1 MRFRLFLCVCAE
13 ILLMFL
19 PGCQNRT
26 QEAPSVP
33 IPLKPSFSSNAK
45 IRCGNLEIKSIFSK
59 EENGRFLLEFQS
71 PEVLQGMSMQYT
83 SDQITI
89 EYRGLTGN
97 YPPDGVSQKAIG
109 KILIDAISSFCQ
121 GGTLEM
127 RSNGTQL
134 EARGKL
140 QESGN
145 DFLLIL
151 EESSGK
157 LLSLQ
162 VPDADLM
169 VSFSEILSS

>member
-1 MRFRLFLCVCAE
+1 
-13 ILLMFL
+13 
-19 PGCQNRT
+19 
-26 QEAPSVP
+26 
-33 IPLKPSFSSNAK
+33 
-45 IRCGNLEIKSIFSK
+45 
-59 EENGRFLLEFQS
+59 
-71 PEVLQGMSMQYT
+71 MQRT

-97 YPPDGVSQKAIG
+97 YPPDGISQNAVG
-109 KILIDAISSFCQ
+109 KILIDAVSSFCQ
-121 GGTLEM
+121 GGNLEM

-151 EESSGK
+151 EESSGE

-162 VPDADLM
+162 VPAADLI
-169 VSFSEILSS
+169 VSFSEISSS